1 MSHAQ
6 LRTAAFL
13 AAAGYGA
20 GAVLELVHD
29 QPTRFTSILDYL
41 IEAGFVVGLAATV
54 VVLAALAGGQRTVAS
69 RITLGLAATGNAA
82 TLVAAGG
89 TLVLGREVLDGLF
102 FIGVLATILGY
113 LASAVLD
120 LVRRLTPRMVGVI
133 LLLGFVGSMVVS
145 GVLGALLGHGGDGG
159 TAGGLALAAVW
170 IAVGRLVSAPYAEV
184 PPTVVPERV

>member
-1 MSHAQ
+1 MFDAH
-6 LRTAAFL
+6 LRPAALL
-13 AAAGYGA
+13 AAVGYGA

-29 QPTRFTSILDYL
+29 QPSTFSGVTDYL

-54 VVLAALAGGQRTVAS
+54 VVLVGLVRGQRSTGS
-69 RITLGLAATGNAA
+69 RLTLGLAAAGNAA

-89 TLVLGREVLDGLF
+89 TLLLGREVLDGLF
-102 FIGVLATILGY
+102 FAGVIATILGY
-113 LASAVLD
+113 LSSAVLD
-120 LVRRLTPRMVGVI
+120 LLRRLTPRLVGVV

-170 IAVGRLVSAPYAEV
+170 VGVARLLTSADVETPQRAVVAA
-184 PPTVVPERV
+184 

>member
-1 MSHAQ
+1 MSYTH

-13 AAAGYGA
+13 AAAGYGV

-29 QPTRFTSILDYL
+29 QPFIFTSPVDYL

-54 VVLAALAGGQRTVAS
+54 VVLAALVRGQRSVAS
-69 RITLGLAATGNAA
+69 RIALGLAALGNAA

-102 FIGVLATILGY
+102 LVGVLATILGY
-113 LASAVLD
+113 LATAVLD
-120 LVRRLTPRMVGVI
+120 LLRRVTPRLVGVV

-145 GVLGALLGHGGDGG
+145 EVLGALLGHGGDGG

-170 IAVGRLVSAPYAEV
+170 IAVGRLMSAHQAEV
-184 PPTVVPERV
+184 AEPAVAARA

>member
-1 MSHAQ
+1 MSHAH

-29 QPTRFTSILDYL
+29 QPTRFTSVVDYL
-41 IEAGFVVGLAATV
+41 IEAGFVVGLAGTV
-54 VVLAALAGGQRTVAS
+54 VVLVGLAGGQRSVAS
-69 RITLGLAATGNAA
+69 RITLGLAAFGNAA

-102 FIGVLATILGY
+102 FVGVLATILGY
-113 LASAVLD
+113 LASAALD
-120 LVRRLTPRMVGVI
+120 LMRRLTPRLVGVI

-145 GVLGALLGHGGDGG
+145 GVFGALLGQGGDGG

-170 IAVGRLVSAPYAEV
+170 IAVARLLTAPYAD
-184 PPTVVPERV
+184 VPEPVQAARA

>member
-1 MSHAQ
+1 MSQTH

-29 QPTRFTSILDYL
+29 QPSTFTGIIDYL

-54 VVLAALAGGQRTVAS
+54 LVLVGLARGQRSVAS
-69 RITLGLAATGNAA
+69 RVTLGLAALGNAA
-82 TLVAAGG
+82 TLVAAAG

-102 FIGVLATILGY
+102 FAGVLATILGY
-113 LASAVLD
+113 LTSAVLD
-120 LVRRLTPRMVGVI
+120 LLRRLTPRLVGVV

-170 IAVGRLVSAPYAEV
+170 IAVARLVSAPYAEV
-184 PPTVVPERV
+184 TEPVMAAQA